1 MEIQQLHLIHKGH
14 TFKAFVLIVPHMA
27 ALVVIWLHIA
37 VVVAPML
44 DHTQVEGIVE
54 HLSVP
59 VVDRPAVVT
68 IVDVETL
75 IVVVRVGIV
84 DVVVVL
90 WVGTVDVDVVV
101 VDVVGCVGCMAVVFG
116 DCAAVLFSLEG
127 MCGGILKSYEG
138 FWWFGVDLM
147 HCQGLQNYRV
157 EGRFSG

>member
-1 MEIQQLHLIHKGH
+1 
-14 TFKAFVLIVPHMA
+14 MA

-37 VVVAPML
+37 VVVAPMP
-44 DHTQVEGIVE
+44 DHTQVVGIVE
-54 HLSVP
+54 HLLAP

-75 IVVVRVGIV
+75 IVVVRVGSV

-116 DCAAVLFSLEG
+116 DCAAVLFSFEG
-127 MCGGILKSYEG
+127 M
-138 FWWFGVDLM
+138 
-147 HCQGLQNYRV
+147 
-157 EGRFSG
+157 